1 MYLSEREPMAVGS
14 SNRIV
19 IELPNG
25 LKTKLY
31 AALRSKGMTL
41 REWFVKSAN
50 KEIAGGKYV
59 GARSTSAAAKSRR

>member
-1 MYLSEREPMAVGS
+1 MAVGS

-31 AALRSKGMTL
+31 AVLKGKGMTL
-41 REWFVKSAN
+41 REWFVKSAT
-50 KEIAGGKYV
+50 KEITGGKYV
-59 GARSTSAAAKSRR
+59 GARNTSAAKSRK

>member
-1 MYLSEREPMAVGS
+1 MAVGS

-19 IELPNG
+19 IELPSG

-31 AALRSKGMTL
+31 AALKGKGMTL

-50 KEIAGGKYV
+50 KEITRGKHV
-59 GARSTSAAAKSRR
+59 GTRSTGSAARTRR